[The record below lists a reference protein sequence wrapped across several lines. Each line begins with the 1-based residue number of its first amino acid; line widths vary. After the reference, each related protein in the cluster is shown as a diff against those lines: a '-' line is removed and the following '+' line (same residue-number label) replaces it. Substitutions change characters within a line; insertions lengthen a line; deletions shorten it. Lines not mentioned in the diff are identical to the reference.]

1 MMTRR
6 IKSHRCV
13 DQVEALISISIDR
26 SGGWAGRFFLI
37 ATTAAV
43 VLVVMTFGGSGCG
56 MAEVTDV
63 SRADGGNRLKHE
75 TSPYLLQHADN
86 PVDWYPWGEE
96 AFRKA
101 REEDK
106 PVFLSIG
113 YSTCHWCHVMEHES
127 FKDAEVAR
135 LMNEAFVSV
144 KVDREERP
152 DIDGVYMT
160 VCQLM
165 TGSGGWPLTIIMTPE
180 KVPFFA
186 ATYIPRENRFGRV
199 GMLDLVPR
207 MSEIWTTRR
216 EEVAG
221 TASSVAAAMQ
231 QLSRPV
237 PGDDL
242 DESVL
247 REAARHLADR
257 FDADH
262 GGFGGAPKF
271 PSPHNLLFLLR
282 HWKRTGEARYLEMV
296 ETTLQA
302 MRRGGIY
309 DHLGFGFH
317 RYSTDERWV
326 LPHFEKMLY
335 DQALLTIAYVEAFQ
349 AAGNP
354 DYAKTAEEI
363 IEYVLRDMTSPEGG
377 FYSAEDADSEGEEG
391 KFYTW
396 SEAEI
401 RDVLDGSEADL
412 TLRLFNVKRDG
423 NFTDQATGSR
433 PGTNVLYLT
442 APLEDQAGDLSMPP
456 SEARDLLERSRAAL
470 YGRRKARIHPLKD
483 DKILTDWNGLMIAA
497 LAKAGRVL
505 DRSEYVEAAG
515 RGAAFLLDHMRD
527 GDGSLLHAYRDGRAK
542 VPANL
547 NDYAFMVWGLLELYE
562 ADFDI
567 EHLRSALELN
577 GEMLERFR
585 DAEGGGFF
593 FTPAGG
599 EDLLVRRK
607 EIYDGAIPSG
617 NSVAMLNLLR
627 LGRITGRAEL
637 EERAAGLGRA
647 FARQVRQAPLG
658 HTHLLVAVDFAVG
671 PAHEV
676 VISGQV
682 GSSEIQGMLRALR
695 KRFLPNKVVLHRP
708 AGVNPPIAELAPF
721 VGSQTAVDGRA
732 TAYVCRNYAC
742 ELPTHDVARML
753 EMLGVE
759 AEQR

>member
-1 MMTRR
+1 MGIPRCGLGRR
-6 IKSHRCV
+6 VGLVC
-13 DQVEALISISIDR
+13 
-26 SGGWAGRFFLI
+26 LI
-37 ATTAAV
+37 AAELTII
-43 VLVVMTFGGSGCG
+43 LYMGLLWGSGCT
-56 MAEVTDV
+56 MADEGGVL
-63 SRADGGNRLKHE
+63 RKDGGNRLKHE

-127 FKDAEVAR
+127 FEDAEVAR
-135 LMNEAFVSV
+135 LMNGAFVAI

-165 TGSGGWPLTIIMTPE
+165 TGSGGWPLTIIMTPD

-186 ATYIPRENRFGRV
+186 ATYIPKENRFGRV
-199 GMLDLVPR
+199 GMLDLIPR
-207 MSEIWTTRR
+207 IKDIWVNKR
-216 EEVAG
+216 EDVSK
-221 TASSVAAAMQ
+221 TATSVTAAVE
-231 QLSRPV
+231 QLSRTM
-237 PGDDL
+237 PGRDL

-247 REAARHLADR
+247 DAARGQLAEG
-257 FDADH
+257 FDTSH

-282 HWKRTGEARYLEMV
+282 QWKRTGESRYLEMV

-349 AAGNP
+349 ATGNSA
-354 DYAKTAEEI
+354 YGKTAEEI
-363 IEYVLRDMTSPEGG
+363 VEYVLRDMTSPEGG

-391 KFYTW
+391 KFYVW

-401 RDVLDGSEADL
+401 REVLGGREADL
-412 TLRLFNVKRDG
+412 VLRFFNIKPDG
-423 NFTDQATGSR
+423 NFTDQATGSK
-433 PGTNVLYLT
+433 PGTNVLYVT
-442 APLEDQAGDLSMPP
+442 APLEDLAGDIDISPD
-456 SEARDLLERSRAAL
+456 EARDLLEQARAKL
-470 YGRRKARIHPLKD
+470 YARRGGRVHPLKD

-505 DRSEYVEAAG
+505 DRPEYVKAAG
-515 RGAAFLLDHMRD
+515 RGTAFILDHMRD
-527 GDGSLLHAYRDGRAK
+527 RDGSLLHAYRDGRAK

-547 NDYAFMVWGLLELYE
+547 NDYAFMIWGLLELYE
-562 ADFDI
+562 AGFDV
-567 EHLRSALELN
+567 EHLRSALDLN
-577 GEMLERFR
+577 RDMLERFL
-585 DAEGGGFF
+585 DTKDGGFY
-593 FTPAGG
+593 FTPDGA

-647 FARQVRQAPLG
+647 FAHQVRQAPLG
-658 HTHLLVAVDFAVG
+658 HTYLLVAVDFAVG
-671 PAHEV
+671 PAYEV
-676 VISGQV
+676 VIV
-682 GSSEIQGMLRALR
+682 GHLPSAETQAMLRALR
-695 KRFLPNKVVLHRP
+695 KSFVPNKIVLHKP
-708 AGVNPPIAELAPF
+708 DTANPGIAGLAPF
-721 VGSQTAVDGRA
+721 VGDQTAIDGRA
-732 TAYVCRNYAC
+732 TAYVCLNYAC

-753 EMLGVE
+753 ELLGTGTE
-759 AEQR
+759 P

>member
-1 MMTRR
+1 VVFPECRLGRR
-6 IKSHRCV
+6 VGLLCLV
-13 DQVEALISISIDR
+13 A
-26 SGGWAGRFFLI
+26 AGSAIILY
-37 ATTAAV
+37 V
-43 VLVVMTFGGSGCG
+43 GLLWGSGCT
-56 MAEVTDV
+56 MADEGGV
-63 SRADGGNRLKHE
+63 SKKDGGNRLKHE

-127 FKDAEVAR
+127 FEDAEVAR

-186 ATYIPRENRFGRV
+186 ATYIPRETRFGRV
-199 GMLDLVPR
+199 GMLELVPR
-207 MSEIWTTRR
+207 MSEIWTTKR

-221 TASSVAAAMQ
+221 TASSVAAAME
-231 QLSRPV
+231 QLSRSV

-242 DESVL
+242 DEAVL
-247 REAARHLADR
+247 REAARQLADR

-282 HWKRTGEARYLEMV
+282 HWRRTGEGRYLEMV

-309 DHLGFGFH
+309 DQVGFGFH

-335 DQALLTIAYVEAFQ
+335 DQALLTIAYLEAFQ
-349 AAGNP
+349 ATGSP
-354 DYAKTAEEI
+354 YYAKTAEEI

-412 TLRLFNVKRDG
+412 ILRLFNVKREG
-423 NFTDQATGSR
+423 NFTDQATGSK
-433 PGTNVLYLT
+433 PGTNVLYVT
-442 APLEDQAGDLSMPP
+442 APLEDQAGNLGIPP
-456 SEARDLLERSRAAL
+456 DEARDLLERSRAEL
-470 YGRRKARIHPLKD
+470 YARRKGRLHPLKD

-505 DRSEYVEAAG
+505 DRPEYTEAAG
-515 RGAAFLLDHMRD
+515 RGAAFLLDRMRD
-527 GDGSLLHAYRDGRAK
+527 RDGSLLHAYRDGRAK

-562 ADFDI
+562 ADFDV
-567 EHLRSALELN
+567 EHLRSALDLN
-577 GEMLERFR
+577 RVMLERFR

-599 EDLLVRRK
+599 EQLLVRRK

-627 LGRITGRAEL
+627 LGRITGRADL
-637 EERAAGLGRA
+637 EECAAGLGRA
-647 FARQVRQAPLG
+647 FAHQVRQTPLG
-658 HTHLLVAVDFAVG
+658 HTHLLAAVDFAVG
-671 PAHEV
+671 PAYEV
-676 VISGQV
+676 VISGQAR
-682 GSSEIQGMLRALR
+682 SEEMQAMLRALR

-708 AGVNPPIAELAPF
+708 AGVNPPITELAPF
-721 VGSQTAVDGRA
+721 VGDQRAVDGRA

-742 ELPTHDVARML
+742 DLPTHDIARML

-759 AEQR
+759 DEQR